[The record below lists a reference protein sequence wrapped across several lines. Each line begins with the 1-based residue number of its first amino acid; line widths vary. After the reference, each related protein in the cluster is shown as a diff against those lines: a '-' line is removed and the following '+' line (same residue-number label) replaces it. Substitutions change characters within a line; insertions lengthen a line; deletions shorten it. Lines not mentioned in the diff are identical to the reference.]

1 LNTTKP
7 KLSELESA
15 IVRYPLV
22 VNPHTNVIDA
32 IAQMAIGRSQL
43 DTDHNSDNRQVFQQ
57 EVRSSCVLVVEDG
70 QVIGILTER
79 DVVCLS
85 AQQQDLDLLVMQEV
99 MNPEIVEINLETLIS
114 NVQEI
119 LNQRSIHEL
128 VVLGDQGELLGIV
141 TQTSFFKALSLLE
154 MFNLAEIEEAKA
166 LISSQQIKLKKRN
179 SLLEATNEELLC
191 TVEDLSGTSE
201 ELVSQY
207 QQLRYERFRYQ
218 NLFQIAPDGYLVTDA
233 SGKILEANQ
242 FVVDLLAISCD
253 FIVGKPFIVFVA
265 PDQRELFYNKFNH
278 VCLHNNANS
287 ANTSWEMTLTPRE
300 GNPFLAEL
308 TVTKNIDSET
318 NGIQLCWIIRDISDR
333 KRVEQELKQLTQ
345 FLEAKVEERTQ
356 ELWQVTYL
364 QRAILNATDYAIIST
379 DLNGII
385 QSFNAG
391 AEKMLG
397 YGASEVIGKVT
408 PAILHEPQEVIDK
421 AVSLSVELGFDISAS
436 EVCFAK
442 ARLGLTYEDEWTYI
456 RKDGSRFPVWVS
468 VTALK
473 DFNQQIVGFLGV
485 AQNISDR
492 KYAEEQLRLTNQ
504 ELLQANRLKDE
515 FLANMSHELRTPL
528 NAILGITEG
537 LMEEVFG
544 VLNQQ
549 QKNSLQIVEK
559 SGNHLLELINDI
571 LNLAKIEAGQ
581 LTLDCA
587 VASVNQ
593 ICQASIM
600 FVRNQAMKKQI
611 KLEMHVPSDIP
622 YIEVDERRIRQ
633 VLINLLNNAVKFTPE
648 GGSITLDVTLES
660 MIDDLTDSISAQ
672 WVKFAVIDTGIGIDS
687 KELKKLFQPFV
698 QVDSAL
704 NRKYDGAG
712 LGLALVKRI
721 VELHNGRV
729 SVTSEVGVGSR
740 FEVALPCIE
749 ITSQIP
755 QEVPTPSS
763 SASIEHVGSTSE
775 SPLILLAEDNEANIM
790 TIVSYL
796 EVKGFRIAV
805 ANDGQEAIALVRS
818 KNPDLVLMDIQMPR
832 MDGLEAIEWIRNN
845 HSTDLPIIALTALAM
860 TGDREKCLAAGAN
873 DYLSKPIKLKQL
885 EAVIQQFLE

>member
-22 VNPHTNVIDA
+22 VNPYTNVIDA

-43 DTDHNSDNRQVFQQ
+43 DTDHNGDNRQAFQQ
-57 EVRSSCVLVVEDG
+57 EVRSSCVLVVEDD

-79 DVVCLS
+79 DVVRLS

-99 MNPEIVEINLETLIS
+99 MSPEIVEINLETLIS

-128 VVLGDQGELLGIV
+128 VVLGDQDELLGIV

-154 MFNLAEIEEAKA
+154 MSNLAEIEEAKA
-166 LISSQQIKLKKRN
+166 LISSQQIELKKRN

-191 TVEDLSGTSE
+191 TVEELSGTSE

-242 FVVDLLAISCD
+242 FVVDLLAIRCD

-265 PDQRELFYNKFNH
+265 PAQRELFYNKFNH
-278 VCLHNNANS
+278 VCLHNNESS
-287 ANTSWEMTLTPRE
+287 ASTTWEMTLTPRE

-308 TVTKNIDSET
+308 TVTKNIDPET

-345 FLEAKVEERTQ
+345 FLETKVEERTQ

-385 QSFNAG
+385 QTFNAG

-397 YGASEVIGKVT
+397 YSASEVIGQVT
-408 PAILHEPQEVIDK
+408 PAILHEPQEAIDK
-421 AVSLSVELGFDISAS
+421 AESLSVELGFDISAS

-492 KYAEEQLRLTNQ
+492 KLSEAQLLLANQ
-504 ELLQANRLKDE
+504 ELLQATRLKDE

-528 NAILGITEG
+528 NAILGMTES

-587 VASVNQ
+587 VASVN
-593 ICQASIM
+593 
-600 FVRNQAMKKQI
+600 
-611 KLEMHVPSDIP
+611 
-622 YIEVDERRIRQ
+622 
-633 VLINLLNNAVKFTPE
+633 
-648 GGSITLDVTLES
+648 
-660 MIDDLTDSISAQ
+660 
-672 WVKFAVIDTGIGIDS
+672 
-687 KELKKLFQPFV
+687 
-698 QVDSAL
+698 
-704 NRKYDGAG
+704 
-712 LGLALVKRI
+712 
-721 VELHNGRV
+721 
-729 SVTSEVGVGSR
+729 
-740 FEVALPCIE
+740 
-749 ITSQIP
+749 
-755 QEVPTPSS
+755 
-763 SASIEHVGSTSE
+763 
-775 SPLILLAEDNEANIM
+775 
-790 TIVSYL
+790 
-796 EVKGFRIAV
+796 
-805 ANDGQEAIALVRS
+805 
-818 KNPDLVLMDIQMPR
+818 
-832 MDGLEAIEWIRNN
+832 
-845 HSTDLPIIALTALAM
+845 
-860 TGDREKCLAAGAN
+860 
-873 DYLSKPIKLKQL
+873 
-885 EAVIQQFLE
+885 

>member
-1 LNTTKP
+1 
-7 KLSELESA
+7 
-15 IVRYPLV
+15 
-22 VNPHTNVIDA
+22 
-32 IAQMAIGRSQL
+32 
-43 DTDHNSDNRQVFQQ
+43 
-57 EVRSSCVLVVEDG
+57 
-70 QVIGILTER
+70 
-79 DVVCLS
+79 
-85 AQQQDLDLLVMQEV
+85 MQEV

-128 VVLGDQGELLGIV
+128 VVVLGDQDELLGIV

-154 MFNLAEIEEAKA
+154 MSNLAEIEEAKA
-166 LISSQQIKLKKRN
+166 LISSQQIELKRRN

-191 TVEDLSGTSE
+191 TVEELSGTSE

-278 VCLHNNANS
+278 VCLHNNESS
-287 ANTSWEMTLTPRE
+287 ASTTWEMTLTPRE

-528 NAILGITEG
+528 NAILGIAEG

-549 QKNSLQIVEK
+549 
-559 SGNHLLELINDI
+559 
-571 LNLAKIEAGQ
+571 
-581 LTLDCA
+581 
-587 VASVNQ
+587 
-593 ICQASIM
+593 
-600 FVRNQAMKKQI
+600 
-611 KLEMHVPSDIP
+611 
-622 YIEVDERRIRQ
+622 
-633 VLINLLNNAVKFTPE
+633 
-648 GGSITLDVTLES
+648 
-660 MIDDLTDSISAQ
+660 
-672 WVKFAVIDTGIGIDS
+672 
-687 KELKKLFQPFV
+687 
-698 QVDSAL
+698 
-704 NRKYDGAG
+704 
-712 LGLALVKRI
+712 
-721 VELHNGRV
+721 
-729 SVTSEVGVGSR
+729 
-740 FEVALPCIE
+740 
-749 ITSQIP
+749 
-755 QEVPTPSS
+755 
-763 SASIEHVGSTSE
+763 
-775 SPLILLAEDNEANIM
+775 
-790 TIVSYL
+790 
-796 EVKGFRIAV
+796 
-805 ANDGQEAIALVRS
+805 
-818 KNPDLVLMDIQMPR
+818 
-832 MDGLEAIEWIRNN
+832 
-845 HSTDLPIIALTALAM
+845 
-860 TGDREKCLAAGAN
+860 
-873 DYLSKPIKLKQL
+873 
-885 EAVIQQFLE
+885 